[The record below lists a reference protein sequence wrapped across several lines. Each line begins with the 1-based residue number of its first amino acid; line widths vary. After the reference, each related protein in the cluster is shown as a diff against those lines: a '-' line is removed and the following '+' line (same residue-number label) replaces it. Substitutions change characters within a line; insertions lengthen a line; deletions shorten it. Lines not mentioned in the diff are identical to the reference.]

1 MNTDA
6 KILKK
11 GAHVVAWQVTNL
23 TGIHEDVGLIPGTQW
38 NTTQPQKKN
47 EIMSSAATWMQLESL
62 ILSEVIQKKNKIMP
76 FPAKHEWN

>member
-1 MNTDA
+1 MSIN
-6 KILKK
+6 K
-11 GAHVVAWQVTNL
+11 GVDQ
-23 TGIHEDVGLIPGTQW
+23 EDVGLIPGTQW